1 MPEFVENRPIVSC
14 YGKDEPVSIANSR
27 STNPSDYQDLA
38 QPIVVMAKRF
48 ADGFSIPQH
57 EHERDQLLYAIS
69 GVMRLRTQRDAWIVP
84 PDGAAYIP
92 AGLSH
97 SVSMHGN
104 VDMRTLYIDPL
115 AVRKRPQGLNVVAV
129 PALLKELILAL
140 GKEPP
145 TYGPN
150 SRGNLI
156 AQLIEQ
162 EIHLAQ
168 ALSLHVRLPRDP
180 RLQKLCAEFL
190 ADPSDRKTLDGWA
203 EVSGASARTLARLF
217 DRDLGMSF
225 IQWRQRVRFQSA
237 LEALS
242 QGVPVSV
249 VAKQHGYRSAS
260 AFSAA
265 FGKATG
271 HAPSK
276 VIPGTEG

>member
-1 MPEFVENRPIVSC
+1 MERTV
-14 YGKDEPVSIANSR
+14 PVSIANPR
-27 STNPSDYQDLA
+27 STNPDDYQDLP
-38 QPIVVMAKRF
+38 QPIAVMAKSF
-48 ADGFSIPQH
+48 ADGFSIPLH
-57 EHERDQLLYAIS
+57 KHDRVQLLYAVS
-69 GVMRLRTQRDAWIVP
+69 GVMRLRTQQDAWIVP

-92 AGLSH
+92 AGLPH

-115 AVRKRPQGLNVVAV
+115 AVREHPQGLNVVAV
-129 PALLKELILAL
+129 PGLLKELILAL
-140 GKEPP
+140 GDEPVA
-145 TYGPN
+145 YGPD
-150 SRGNLI
+150 SRGSLI

-168 ALSLHVRLPRDP
+168 ALSLHVPLPRDA
-180 RLQKLCAEFL
+180 RLQKVCAELL
-190 ADPSDRKTLDGWA
+190 ADPSDRRTLDGWS
-203 EVSGASARTLARLF
+203 EVAGASARTLARLF
-217 DRDLGMSF
+217 ERDLGMSF

-249 VAKQHGYRSAS
+249 VAKQHGYRSPS

-265 FGKATG
+265 FGKAMG

-276 VIPGTEG
+276 VMAGMEG

>member
-1 MPEFVENRPIVSC
+1 MESEIA
-14 YGKDEPVSIANSR
+14 VSIATLR
-27 STNPSDYQDLA
+27 STNPGDYQDLP
-38 QPIVVMAKRF
+38 QPIVVMAKSF
-48 ADGFSIPQH
+48 ADGFSIPMH

-69 GVMRLRTQRDAWIVP
+69 GVMRLRTQQDAWIVP

-115 AVRKRPQGLNVVAV
+115 AVRKRTQGLSVVTV
-129 PALLKELILAL
+129 PGLLKELILAL
-140 GKEPP
+140 GAEPVAYDP
-145 TYGPN
+145 D
-150 SRGNLI
+150 SRGSLI
-156 AQLIEQ
+156 AQLIER

-168 ALSLHVRLPRDP
+168 ALSLHVPLPRDT
-180 RLQKLCAEFL
+180 RLQKLCAELL
-190 ADPSDRKTLDGWA
+190 ADPSDRRTLDGWSEIA
-203 EVSGASARTLARLF
+203 GASARTLARLF
-217 DRDLGMSF
+217 ERDLGMSF

-242 QGVPVSV
+242 QGAPVSV
-249 VAKQHGYRSAS
+249 VAKMHGYRSPS

-265 FGKATG
+265 FAKAMG

-276 VIPGTEG
+276 VMSGSER

>member
-1 MPEFVENRPIVSC
+1 M
-14 YGKDEPVSIANSR
+14 SIYNPR
-27 STNPSDYQDLA
+27 STNPDDYQDLP
-38 QPIVVMAKRF
+38 QSIVVMAKNF
-48 ADGFSIPQH
+48 TDGFSIPLH

-69 GVMRLRTQRDAWIVP
+69 GVMRLRTQHDAWIVP
-84 PDGAAYIP
+84 PEGAAYIP

-104 VDMRTLYIDPL
+104 VDMRTLYIDPF

-129 PALLKELILAL
+129 PGLLKELILAL
-140 GKEPP
+140 GEEPVA
-145 TYGPN
+145 YGTN
-150 SRGNLI
+150 SRGSNI

-162 EIHLAQ
+162 EIHRAK
-168 ALSLHVRLPRDP
+168 ALSLHVPLPRDT
-180 RLQKLCAEFL
+180 RLQKVCAELL
-190 ADPSDRKTLDGWA
+190 ADPSDRRTLDGWS

-249 VAKQHGYRSAS
+249 VAKQHGYRSPS

-265 FGKATG
+265 FGKAMG

-276 VIPGTEG
+276 VIAGMDG